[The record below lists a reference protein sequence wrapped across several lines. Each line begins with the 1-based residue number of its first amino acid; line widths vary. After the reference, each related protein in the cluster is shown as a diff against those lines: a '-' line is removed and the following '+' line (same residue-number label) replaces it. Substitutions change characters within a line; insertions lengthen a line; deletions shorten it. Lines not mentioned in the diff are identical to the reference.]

1 MTLFLSRA
9 ARLLTI
15 ASSLLLG
22 LACIPRAAAAD
33 DTLTIINGASPA
45 AFYLVLQHTAQYAG
59 FFKEEHLTIES
70 QYTNGAGPAA
80 QLVASGKGD
89 LSAMSVEPAILGYEK
104 GLRLVFFFD
113 YDPRFNWVLGV
124 LDDSPIRTLADFKGT
139 TIGEIS
145 PGSAVEPILATQLAG
160 AGVSRSDYTIV
171 PIGVGTQALTAI
183 VNKQV
188 AGAAFPSVE
197 LAMEGVQGNVKFRY
211 FRFPLFSDVG
221 NTGYFASQAAVATKG
236 PLLARFARAIA
247 KASILI
253 RENPRLAARYF
264 CEGAGIKLTDQAV
277 DDMTRKLAL
286 TQGDLPG
293 VDPTSRRI
301 GQINR
306 NGLTLYAKFLADNG
320 ITRAPAPI
328 TALTTDQFIPFA
340 NDFDHQAM
348 IARAKAMR

>member
-1 MTLFLSRA
+1 MIRFSSCSLRALAAFAALALSCSPCA
-9 ARLLTI
+9 AR
-15 ASSLLLG
+15 
-22 LACIPRAAAAD
+22 AD

-59 FFKEEHLTIES
+59 FFKEEHLNIES

-89 LSAMSVEPAILGYEK
+89 LSAMSVEPAIQGYEK

-113 YDPRFNWVLGV
+113 YDPQFNWVLGV
-124 LDDSPIRTLADFKGT
+124 LDDSPIRTLADFKGK

-145 PGSAVEPILATQLAG
+145 PGSAVEPILATALAG
-160 AGVSRSDYTIV
+160 AGVHKSDYSIV
-171 PIGVGTQALTAI
+171 PIGVGTQALTTI

-197 LAMEGVQGNVKFRY
+197 LTMEGVQGNVKFRF
-211 FRFPLFSDVG
+211 FRFPLFSDIG
-221 NTGYFASQAAVATKG
+221 NTGYFASQSAIATKG

-264 CEGAGIKLTDQAV
+264 CQGAGIKVTDQAV
-277 DDMTRKLAL
+277 DDMTRKLEL
-286 TQGDLPG
+286 TTGDLPG
-293 VDPTSRRI
+293 VNPMNPRI
-301 GQINR
+301 GQIKV
-306 NGLTLYAKFLADNG
+306 NGLALYAKFFADNG
-320 ITRAPAPI
+320 LTQQLVPVTAIT
-328 TALTTDQFIPFA
+328 TNQFIPFA
-340 NDFDHQAM
+340 NDFDHKAM
-348 IARAKAMR
+348 IAAAKRMR